1 MNVLGERTPL
11 YHVKGWAERIPW
23 DLPWREDIPTSA
35 PNDDALGRVL
45 GKLAAH
51 GPAVVGTWG
60 SACKPWRRRGRRF
73 SLRPSRSSAMT
84 PHPTP
89 GGRGSAHY
97 GYSKAHRPDLKQILM
112 SLTSFDMSQ
121 ARWVVSEGLEP
132 DGIT

>member
-1 MNVLGERTPL
+1 MQALAPEGPQILTSSFSLLG
-11 YHVKGWAERIPW
+11 
-23 DLPWREDIPTSA
+23 
-35 PNDDALGRVL
+35 DDAASDPG
-45 GKLAAH
+45 G
-51 GPAVVGTWG
+51 G
-60 SACKPWRRRGRRF
+60 
-73 SLRPSRSSAMT
+73 
-84 PHPTP
+84 